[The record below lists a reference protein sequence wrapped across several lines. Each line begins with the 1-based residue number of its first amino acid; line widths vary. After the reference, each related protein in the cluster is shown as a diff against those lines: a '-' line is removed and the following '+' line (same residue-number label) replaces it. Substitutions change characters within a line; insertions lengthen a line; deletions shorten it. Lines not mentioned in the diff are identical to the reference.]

1 MKHLLL
7 PLFLILFGGS
17 CAGSKAA
24 LKGPATYS
32 ETARRG
38 YERGVTALQKGN
50 QLEAIAIFTDVKRR
64 FPYSR
69 WATLAELRIADAH
82 YDREQYLEAIDA
94 YKLFMKLHPTND
106 NVPYAQ
112 YRIALAYFQQGP
124 DDWWFI
130 PPSYEKDL
138 SAIHDAVKEVQKFL
152 KSYPGSGLVPKARDL
167 LQKCERKL
175 ADYELYVA
183 DFYADRDKWVA
194 ASLRLEYIVEK
205 LPTVAEDPKVLYL
218 LGKAYLKLGKRDKAR
233 AAFAKLVRVKPD
245 NPYRKEIS
253 PYLQEGPGK

>member
-1 MKHLLL
+1 MKCPFLLL
-7 PLFLILFGGS
+7 LALLAAS

-24 LKGPATYS
+24 LKEPLTYS
-32 ETARRG
+32 DTARRG
-38 YERGVTALQKGN
+38 YERGMSALQKGN
-50 QLEAIAIFTDVKRR
+50 QLEAIALFTEVKRR

-69 WATLAELRIADAH
+69 WATLAELRIADAQ

-94 YKLFMKLHPTND
+94 YKLFIKLHPTNE

-124 DDWWFI
+124 DDWWFL

-138 SAIHDAVKEVQKFL
+138 SAIHDAVKEVQKLL
-152 KSYPGSGLVPKARDL
+152 KSYPGSGLVPKAREL
-167 LQKCERKL
+167 LQKCERRL

-183 DFYADRDKWVA
+183 NFYADRDKWVA
-194 ASLRLEYIVEK
+194 ASMRLEYIVEK
-205 LPTVAEDPKVLYL
+205 LPTVAEDPKVLYS

-233 AAFAKLVRVKPD
+233 AAFARLARLRPD
-245 NPYRKEIS
+245 HPYQKEIA
-253 PYLQEGPGK
+253 PYFKEGAGK